1 MVTCALGFSS
11 LRTSRDSTRIA
22 TAATKASTDQDIAG
36 SARYPS
42 MVPFLNR
49 PAEGV
54 PPSGSPSRSLLLLT
68 TIPDIAVKLTPP
80 RGVASRA
87 RCGTR
92 FQDARLPQAVHSIVA
107 LGRRH
112 FRITSVIPAI
122 CASRFVAGLWRSLH
136 SQLLRGQMA
145 DAAMTSLLD
154 LFAKRLSVT
163 AGIPCQMELSTRPP
177 IASRGVPVVGV
188 SDARFDHAS
197 EAPSRA

>member
-49 PAEGV
+49 PAEG
-54 PPSGSPSRSLLLLT
+54 GASLRIALT
-68 TIPDIAVKLTPP
+68 EFVASDNNPGHCRQTHAS

-163 AGIPCQMELSTRPP
+163 AGDPLSDGTFAP
-177 IASRGVPVVGV
+177 AYLVEVSQVVGV